1 MKMKEKI
8 MGWEGNEGKFRRL
21 SKYGCSISNDEKE
34 DKQASET
41 LIGFEVWSC
50 KI

>member
-8 MGWEGNEGKFRRL
+8 MGWEGNEGKFRR
-21 SKYGCSISNDEKE
+21 CSISNDEKE

-50 KI
+50 KIWNL